1 MSKVYRI
8 TEKTHKLRMNGKIY
22 RYGDDI
28 PGDELA
34 DYLKEK
40 DWLEPVEI
48 EDDTGN
54 IEDDTGNIEDDTGNI
69 EDDAG
74 DVEDDEVYNK
84 EATAE
89 DLISNGEGG
98 WYKVVGLDDPV
109 RGKDKAIEKAKE
121 ILAEGGE

>member
-48 EDDTGN
+48 EDDTGE
-54 IEDDTGNIEDDTGNI
+54 IEDDTGNIKDDTGEI
-69 EDDAG
+69 
-74 DVEDDEVYNK
+74 EDDEVYNK

-89 DLISNGEGG
+89 DLISDGEGG